1 MWRTEWHVE
10 VHRAAGAF
18 SLCLRTDVQT
28 FVEPTH
34 THTHKSNSVNFHT
47 RYSFRKTKQK
57 KLLREM
63 SWRQSPRV
71 TIVWSST
78 LVTSP
83 YRYLAFFLN
92 QLDREN
98 VSANV
103 TRHVPV
109 FLFFKDGLSEYSA
122 EMIGNVFLYC
132 KKEREIGRNRQKYK
146 SIM

>member
-1 MWRTEWHVE
+1 M
-10 VHRAAGAF
+10 
-18 SLCLRTDVQT
+18 C
-28 FVEPTH
+28 
-34 THTHKSNSVNFHT
+34 
-47 RYSFRKTKQK
+47 
-57 KLLREM
+57 
-63 SWRQSPRV
+63 WRQSPRV

-122 EMIGNVFLYC
+122 EMIGNVFFYIVR
-132 KKEREIGRNRQKYK
+132 KKGKLEETDKNISRSCSDDKMYK
-146 SIM
+146 PF